1 MSVSQSQTQS
11 QAQQLAD
18 TRSRILTLLLNEPDL
33 VESLLHPEDHA
44 PRSTETEALINRL
57 RQHLALLHA
66 ADIADILEALPE
78 DERQALWRLVDNAR
92 RGQVLV
98 EASETVWESLTEVMS
113 DKDILQAI
121 APLDIDDQAYLAKYL
136 PRDLTGR
143 LLTTLDPAL
152 RARVLNVVH
161 FDRDRVGRIMDFNF
175 ITVRADVNLAT
186 VQRFLRRRRSIPEG
200 TDKLFITNKD
210 NVLLGELPLTDILL
224 NQPDTPVFSIMNDRP
239 NTFRLDDK
247 AEDAAGAFER
257 YNLISAAV
265 IDAQGKLIGRVTI
278 EDVIDLVNEENESN
292 IRKMGGLSQEE
303 EVFAP
308 VRKAVRT
315 RWTWL
320 AINLCTAF
328 VASRVIGLF
337 EETISQ
343 LVALATLMPI
353 VAGIGGNTGNQTI
366 TMIVRA
372 LALHQV
378 EPGNFNFLFLRE
390 LGVALING
398 VFWGSIM
405 GGVTWL
411 MYDNLALGGVMMLAM
426 ILNLLLA
433 ALMGVLIPL
442 VLTKLKRDPAIGSS
456 VMITALTD
464 TGGFFI
470 FLGLATL
477 FLMH

>member
-1 MSVSQSQTQS
+1 MSVS

-18 TRSRILTLLLNEPDL
+18 IRSRILTLLLDGPQL
-33 VESLLHPEDHA
+33 VEDLLNPPASPDSYAPETLAKITSLQQDL
-44 PRSTETEALINRL
+44 T
-57 RQHLALLHA
+57 LLHA

-78 DERQALWRLVDNAR
+78 DERQALWQLVDNSR

-98 EASETVWESLTEVMS
+98 EASETVWESLTEGMS
-113 DKDILQAI
+113 DKEILQAI
-121 APLDIDDQAYLAKYL
+121 APLDIDDQAYLARYL

-143 LLTTLDPAL
+143 LLASLDPAL
-152 RARVLNVVH
+152 RARVLNVVN
-161 FDRDRVGRIMDFNF
+161 FDRDLVGRIMDFNF
-175 ITVRADVNLAT
+175 ISVRADITLAT
-186 VQRFLRRRRSIPEG
+186 VQRFLRRRRAIPEG
-200 TDKLFITNKD
+200 TDKLFITDKD

-224 NQPDTPVFSIMNDRP
+224 NQPETQVFSVMNDRP

-247 AEDAAGAFER
+247 AEEAAGAFER

-265 IDAQGKLIGRVTI
+265 IDAQGKLIGRVTV

-308 VRKAVRT
+308 VKKAVRT

-328 VASRVIGLF
+328 IASRVIGLF

-378 EPGNFNFLFLRE
+378 EPGNFSFLFLRE

-398 VFWGSIM
+398 LFWGGIM
-405 GGVTWL
+405 GTITWL

-426 ILNLLLA
+426 VLNLLLA

-442 VLTKLKRDPAIGSS
+442 VMTKLKRDPAIGSS

-477 FLMH
+477 FLLH

>member
-1 MSVSQSQTQS
+1 MSVS

-18 TRSRILTLLLNEPDL
+18 IRSRILTLLLDGPEL
-33 VESLLHPEDHA
+33 VEALLEPPSDPA
-44 PRSTETEALINRL
+44 TLSADTAAQISGL
-57 RQHLALLHA
+57 RDDLALLHA

-78 DERQALWRLVDNAR
+78 DERQALWRLVDNSR

-121 APLDIDDQAYLAKYL
+121 APLDIDDQAYLARYL

-175 ITVRADVNLAT
+175 ITVRADIDMAT
-186 VQRFLRRRRSIPEG
+186 VQRFLRRRRAIPEG
-200 TDKLFITNKD
+200 TDKLFITDKN

-224 NQPDTPVFSIMNDRP
+224 NQPETPVFSVMNDRP
-239 NTFRLDDK
+239 TTFRLDDK

-265 IDAQGKLIGRVTI
+265 IDDKGKLIGRVTI

-308 VRKAVRT
+308 VKKAVRT

-378 EPGNFNFLFLRE
+378 EPGNFSFLFLRE

-398 VFWGSIM
+398 LFWGGIM
-405 GGVTWL
+405 GGITWL

-426 ILNLLLA
+426 VLNLLLA

-442 VLTKLKRDPAIGSS
+442 IMTKMNRDPAIGSS

-477 FLMH
+477 FLLH